1 MTITSIFCHLHRQK
15 FTFFYFN
22 NFQKKYFLL
31 NVKMTD
37 NFEPCH
43 AAEKETFV
51 ERVQETSES
60 RQCVKIETKTTKKCC
75 KET

>member
-1 MTITSIFCHLHRQK
+1 
-15 FTFFYFN
+15 
-22 NFQKKYFLL
+22 
-31 NVKMTD
+31 MTD

-43 AAEKETFV
+43 AAEKEKFV

-75 KET
+75 NET